1 MFFLPL
7 EIQNM
12 ELKHNY
18 SYRHSHVVSSVSCA
32 FYVYH
37 LPIIFVMLIN
47 LSLISLEKTDLNII
61 QATIMFSLK
70 INLAIQISRIAA

>member
-1 MFFLPL
+1 
-7 EIQNM
+7 M

-37 LPIIFVMLIN
+37 PPIIFVWLIN
-47 LSLISLEKTDLNII
+47 LSLISLEKNRLEHNPGHNYV
-61 QATIMFSLK
+61 FSQ
-70 INLAIQISRIAA
+70 NEFGNTN